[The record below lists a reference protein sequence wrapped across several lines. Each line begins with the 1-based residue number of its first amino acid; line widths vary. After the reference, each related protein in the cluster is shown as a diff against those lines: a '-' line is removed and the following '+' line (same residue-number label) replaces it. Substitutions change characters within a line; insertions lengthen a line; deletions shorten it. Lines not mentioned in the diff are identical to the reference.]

1 MIRTIRKNTE
11 ELCEAIQNAQR
22 SGVQIGSTYID
33 ALTLLS
39 NLNERLERR
48 SGDEPSVFS
57 ARLETI
63 QRHFNTLTQPPAA
76 AVDYEG
82 KEQART
88 SGERR

>member
-48 SGDEPSVFS
+48 SGDEPTVFT
-57 ARLETI
+57 ARYESI
-63 QRHFNTLTQPPAA
+63 QRHFNTLTQPAA
-76 AVDYEG
+76 AVIDQEG
-82 KEQART
+82 NEQGRT
-88 SGERR
+88 SGESR